1 MRCLTQALFWAK
13 NWLFV
18 GNEAS
23 ANKSGL
29 LYSLIQ
35 TCKINKVNVRK
46 YLTHVLNQAHAMRRG
61 EVDPIT
67 LLPQFID
74 PEILE

>member
-1 MRCLTQALFWAK
+1 MKNLGHTQHLT
-13 NWLFV
+13 V
-18 GNEAS
+18 TP
-23 ANKSGL
+23 GL

-35 TCKINKVNVRK
+35 TCKINKVNLRK